1 VSPWSGST
9 RAARLPPDWPRIRA
23 RILRRDPLCGVCA
36 LRLSVEVDHVVPGDD
51 HRDSN
56 LQGICEPC
64 HRSKSAREGGLASA
78 ARRASERRSPSPH
91 PGLIE
96 R

>member
-1 VSPWSGST
+1 
-9 RAARLPPDWPRIRA
+9 
-23 RILRRDPLCGVCA
+23 VCA

-56 LQGICEPC
+56 LQGVCSPC
-64 HRSKSAREGGLASA
+64 HRTKSAREGGRAAA
-78 ARRASERRSPSPH
+78 ARRAFARRPPSPH